1 MLYLAEIQKPK
12 IGGLLSGVGKTELKL
27 MACQRTDHSWN
38 PVNDEVITTDEAGK
52 LQDGA
57 LVLVEMNGNRQVQR
71 LQEAGRP
78 LVNILQNLSR
88 QLEKLKLKE
97 EEINQWKE
105 SLTFQAEEFN
115 NRELEM
121 EARWEQLQQIEDEFQ
136 RLETEKQEFE
146 TTRQEIEKLQ
156 SEIKRERE
164 ELEGAWEHLRGE
176 QARLQESQEE
186 LQTGKVLDEEQS
198 RQLRELIDRLSGSV
212 ASVEPVR
219 EHLNLALEMVES
231 QQEILNP
238 HWEQFQSQKTLVE
251 QQQAAVE
258 ELAQNYSQ
266 QQQEWEEVQ
275 TNLLQQQ
282 ADLQANT
289 AVIESKQAYIQ
300 SLREH
305 LQRQEDLYQYI
316 QSLAVMAG
324 DVVLSDKVDMAA
336 LENMPVEELQQKI
349 QDSQEKLKIDS
360 SFVNDQEQE
369 LTYKLKEIAELKTKI
384 SQASGEEKTQLEAV
398 LADEKDAYQ
407 FLNESLVGQRRS
419 LLDLESYLRQY
430 QAVLWQRQGNSLMN
444 LPEEQKIDLKP
455 ALKQIDTYKQQK
467 LAELQSIE
475 RELEDI
481 DTGFELAQNMI
492 DNRIQEQETKRQE
505 IKSLEQDLLERRQ
518 VADESL
524 GKLNIY
530 QEALQP
536 IQDALDGLRYK
547 LQELSKS
554 LVTVQE
560 TGESQQQT
568 INEMNQQL
576 MTVIAQPELA
586 VS

>member
-1 MLYLAEIQKPK
+1 MLYLAEVQKPK

-27 MACQRTDHSWN
+27 MACQRTDLSWN
-38 PVNDEVITTDEAGK
+38 PIDEVISTDEAGK
-52 LQDGA
+52 LNDGA
-57 LVLVEMNGNRQVQR
+57 LVLVEVNANRQVQR

-78 LVNILQNLSR
+78 LVSILQNLSR

-121 EARWEQLQQIEDEFQ
+121 ETRWEQLQQMEDEFK

-146 TTRQEIEKLQ
+146 TTRQEIEQLQ
-156 SEIKRERE
+156 TEIERNRE
-164 ELEGAWEHLRGE
+164 ELEGAWNHLRGE
-176 QARLQESQEE
+176 QARLEESQAD

-198 RQLRELIDRLSGSV
+198 RQLKELLHRLANGVVSL
-212 ASVEPVR
+212 EPVR
-219 EHLNLALEMVES
+219 ENLNLALSMVES

-238 HWEQFQSQKTLVE
+238 HWQRFQSQKTLVE
-251 QQQAAVE
+251 QQQAEVE
-258 ELAQNYSQ
+258 GLVQYSTQ
-266 QQQEWEEVQ
+266 QQQEWQEAEN
-275 TNLLQQQ
+275 NLLQQQ
-282 ADLQANT
+282 ADLKANT
-289 AVIESKQAYIQ
+289 AVMESKQAYIQ
-300 SLREH
+300 GLREH

-324 DVVLSDKVDMAA
+324 DIVLKDKVDINA
-336 LENMPVEELQQKI
+336 LENMSVQELQQKI

-369 LTYKLKEIAELKTKI
+369 LTYKLKEIAELRTKI
-384 SQASGEEKTQLEAV
+384 SQASGEEKSQLEAV

-430 QAVLWQRQGNSLMN
+430 QAVLWQRQGTSLMN

-455 ALKQIDTYKQQK
+455 ALKQIEIYKQQK
-467 LAELQSIE
+467 LAELQSLE

-481 DTGFELAQNMI
+481 GNGIELAENMI
-492 DNRIQEQETKRQE
+492 HNRVQEQETKSQE
-505 IKSLEQDLLERRQ
+505 IKSWEQDLLERRKI
-518 VADESL
+518 ADESL
-524 GKLNIY
+524 GKLHLY

-547 LQELSKS
+547 LQELSAS
-554 LVTVQE
+554 LVTAE
-560 TGESQQQT
+560 ESGEGQQQT
-568 INEMNQQL
+568 INEINQQL
-576 MTVIAQPELA
+576 NSVIAQPELA

>member
-1 MLYLAEIQKPK
+1 MLYLAEVQKPK

-27 MACQRTDHSWN
+27 MACQRTDQSWN
-38 PVNDEVITTDEAGK
+38 PVNDEVISTDEAGK

-57 LVLVEMNGNRQVQR
+57 LVLVEMNGSRQVQR

-121 EARWEQLQQIEDEFQ
+121 EARWEQLQQMEDEFQ

-156 SEIKRERE
+156 AEIERERE

-198 RQLRELIDRLSGSV
+198 RQLRELIDRLSGNV

-251 QQQAAVE
+251 QQQAEVE

-266 QQQEWEEVQ
+266 QQQEWEEAQ

-282 ADLQANT
+282 ADLKANT
-289 AVIESKQAYIQ
+289 AVMASKQAYIQ
-300 SLREH
+300 GLREH

-324 DVVLSDKVDMAA
+324 DIVLSDKVDMAA

-349 QDSQEKLKIDS
+349 QESQEKLKIDS

-369 LTYKLKEIAELKTKI
+369 LTYKLKEIAELRTKI
-384 SQASGEEKTQLEAV
+384 SQASGEEKSQLEAV

-455 ALKQIDTYKQQK
+455 ALKQIETYKQQK

-475 RELEDI
+475 REVEDI
-481 DTGFELAQNMI
+481 GTGFELAQNMI

-505 IKSLEQDLLERRQ
+505 IQSLEQDLLERRK
-518 VADESL
+518 VAGESV

-576 MTVIAQPELA
+576 MNVIAQPELA

>member
-1 MLYLAEIQKPK
+1 MLYLAEVQKPK

-27 MACQRTDHSWN
+27 MACQRTDLSWN
-38 PVNDEVITTDEAGK
+38 AIDEVVSTDEAGK
-52 LQDGA
+52 LSDGA
-57 LVLVEMNGNRQVQR
+57 LVLVEINTNRQVQR

-78 LVNILQNLSR
+78 LVSILQNLSR

-115 NRELEM
+115 SRELEM
-121 EARWEQLQQIEDEFQ
+121 ETRWEELQQMEDEFK
-136 RLETEKQEFE
+136 RLEAQKQEFE
-146 TTRQEIEKLQ
+146 TTKQEIEQLKT
-156 SEIKRERE
+156 EIERNRE
-164 ELEGAWEHLRGE
+164 ELSGAWEHLRGE
-176 QARLQESQEE
+176 QARFEESQADY

-198 RQLRELIDRLSGSV
+198 RQLQELLSRLCGSV
-212 ASVEPVR
+212 DSLEPVR
-219 EHLNLALEMVES
+219 ENLSLALEILEN

-238 HWEQFQSQKTLVE
+238 HWQQFQEQKTLVE
-251 QQQAAVE
+251 QQQAEVE
-258 ELAQNYSQ
+258 SLAQYSTQ
-266 QQQEWEEVQ
+266 QQQEWEEAQ
-275 TNLLQQQ
+275 KNLLQQQ
-282 ADLQANT
+282 ADLKADT
-289 AVIESKQAYIQ
+289 AVMASKQAYIHG
-300 SLREH
+300 LREH

-324 DVVLSDKVDMAA
+324 DIVLSDKIDMAA
-336 LENMPVEELQQKI
+336 LENMSVQELQQKI

-369 LTYKLKEIAELKTKI
+369 LTYKLQEIAELRAKI
-384 SQASGEEKTQLEAV
+384 SQTSGEEKSQLEAV

-430 QAVLWQRQGNSLMN
+430 QAVLWQRQGTSLMN

-455 ALKQIDTYKQQK
+455 ALKQIEIYKQQK
-467 LAELQSIE
+467 MAELQSLE

-481 DTGFELAQNMI
+481 GNGIELAQNMI
-492 DNRIQEQETKRQE
+492 HNRVQEQETKSQE
-505 IKSLEQDLLERRQ
+505 IKSWEQDLLERRK

-524 GKLNIY
+524 GKLHLY

-547 LQELSKS
+547 LQELSAS
-554 LVTVQE
+554 LVKAQE
-560 TGESQQQT
+560 TGEGQQQT
-568 INEMNQQL
+568 INEINQQL
-576 MTVIAQPELA
+576 QSLISQPELA